1 MPTKNRNNKNS
12 TRSSTASTKSTV
24 SVQLDDDFASILV
37 KLKPVT
43 SKKTT
48 PKMVTPRPEFLEPL
62 SPTPNS
68 PPPPSVGPSHPTNP
82 WETVGMT
89 QAEFTAM
96 QDRVRKQM
104 IEDMRQSYITNIIA
118 DLKTPS
124 FWNRRIE
131 SLEKEREYFNK
142 KRGWSAA
149 DIACVEQ
156 IDDDIKECQ
165 EEIEALYAEQDRLE
179 YVYD

>member
-1 MPTKNRNNKNS
+1 MPNKNRNNKSKSNS
-12 TRSSTASTKSTV
+12 RSSTASTKSTV
-24 SVQLDDDFASILV
+24 SVHLDDDFASILV

-43 SKKTT
+43 TKKTT
-48 PKMVTPRPEFLEPL
+48 PKAVTPRPEFLEPL
-62 SPTPNS
+62 SPTPSS
-68 PPPPSVGPSHPTNP
+68 PPPPPPPPPSP

-89 QAEFTAM
+89 ESDFTTM

-104 IEDMRQSYITNIIA
+104 AEDMRQNYISNIIA

-124 FWNRRIE
+124 FWNKRIE

-156 IDDDIKECQ
+156 IDDEIKECQ
-165 EEIEALYAEQDRLE
+165 EEVEALYAEEDRLE